1 MIYIKANAK
10 QKRNLRLN
18 ICTYWY
24 VFNNLLISIYFI
36 DLYRFYISQK
46 LIDASSVTE
55 LK

>member
-24 VFNNLLISIYFI
+24 VYKV
-36 DLYRFYISQK
+36 YRFYISQK